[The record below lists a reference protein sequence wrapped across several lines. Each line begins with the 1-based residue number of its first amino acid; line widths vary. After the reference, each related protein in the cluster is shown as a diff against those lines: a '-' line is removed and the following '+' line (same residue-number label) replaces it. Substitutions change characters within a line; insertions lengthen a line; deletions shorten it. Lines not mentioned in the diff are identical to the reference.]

1 MPTATG
7 GTGSRS
13 SPEVLL
19 ASAGGTCYAATLG
32 STRRHAELPYARLE
46 VTVRE
51 LVTRTHGDALEIAE
65 IQLTPAVIG
74 GEPARQKES
83 EVQALMT
90 RDDCFVGRHLAGAD
104 RPGGIGEP
112 LEGLAKALGWNLRML
127 GDCECPTRPFDPR
140 RRAIPA

>member
-7 GTGSRS
+7 GAGSGS
-13 SPEVLL
+13 SPEELL

-32 STRRHAELPYARLE
+32 STRRPAELPYARLE

-74 GEPARQKES
+74 GSRPARRS
-83 EVQALMT
+83 
-90 RDDCFVGRHLAGAD
+90 
-104 RPGGIGEP
+104 
-112 LEGLAKALGWNLRML
+112 
-127 GDCECPTRPFDPR
+127 PR
-140 RRAIPA
+140 CRR

>member
-1 MPTATG
+1 VPGAPAT
-7 GTGSRS
+7 RR
-13 SPEVLL
+13 PW
-19 ASAGGTCYAATLG
+19 G
-32 STRRHAELPYARLE
+32 STRRPAELPYARLE

-74 GEPARQKES
+74 EEPARQKES

-90 RDDCFVGRHLAGAD
+90 RHDCFVGRHLAGAD
-104 RPGGIGEP
+104 RPGRIGEP

-127 GDCECPTRPFDPR
+127 GDCECPTRPPDPR